1 MKKTLRLIL
10 GDQLNAQ
17 HSWFQKVD
25 ENIIYVLFE
34 MRQETDYV
42 NHHIQKVVAFF
53 ASMENF
59 AKQLREENH
68 QVIYWE
74 LDAKKNKQS
83 LVENLK
89 VVIDENK
96 IEHFE
101 YQLPDE
107 YRLDEQ
113 LKSFCKAIGIT
124 SQVFDSEHFMSTRLE
139 LRDFF
144 EGKKTYL
151 MESFYRS
158 MRRKYDLMMDGD
170 QPVTGK
176 WNYDKENRKKI
187 PKDHVPIEPLVFE
200 KDVSEVHQRII
211 DAEPT
216 DGLWEDGR
224 VDSDQ
229 LNGMSYPD
237 LEWCMQNSDL
247 PAVDMSEQQL
257 DNIELYKTIRNKN
270 LHKMNPIPV
279 FTKSKEV

>member
-124 SQVFDSEHFMSTRLE
+124 SQVFDSADKSLQFSSFILLSSSAAESLTHKVLLLIGSPSVAISFGNFTFIYSSLFQVVESE
-139 LRDFF
+139 LF
-144 EGKKTYL
+144 
-151 MESFYRS
+151 
-158 MRRKYDLMMDGD
+158 
-170 QPVTGK
+170 V
-176 WNYDKENRKKI
+176 
-187 PKDHVPIEPLVFE
+187 LV
-200 KDVSEVHQRII
+200 Q
-211 DAEPT
+211 
-216 DGLWEDGR
+216 
-224 VDSDQ
+224 
-229 LNGMSYPD
+229 
-237 LEWCMQNSDL
+237 
-247 PAVDMSEQQL
+247 
-257 DNIELYKTIRNKN
+257 
-270 LHKMNPIPV
+270 
-279 FTKSKEV
+279 